1 MTASAIEAAGFFAFA
16 RQPRRMQGHHD
27 PRFRTVPSWD
37 AKRRRCCSMPRILP
51 TSVPLTVPAWSV
63 RSLLSAGRR
72 RPDVPTLTV
81 QGAAL
86 YYEREGAGPVL
97 LMIPAGPPTT
107 S

>member
-1 MTASAIEAAGFFAFA
+1 M
-16 RQPRRMQGHHD
+16 
-27 PRFRTVPSWD
+27 
-37 AKRRRCCSMPRILP
+37 
-51 TSVPLTVPAWSV
+51 
-63 RSLLSAGRR
+63 
-72 RPDVPTLTV
+72 PTLTV